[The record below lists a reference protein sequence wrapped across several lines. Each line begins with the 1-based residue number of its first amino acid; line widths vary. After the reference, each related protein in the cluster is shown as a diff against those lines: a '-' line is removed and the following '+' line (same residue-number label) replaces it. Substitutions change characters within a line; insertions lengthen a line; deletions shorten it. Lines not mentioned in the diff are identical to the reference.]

1 MKDDREVAIAL
12 AFPGF
17 NDLGRSVTPVFLLMD
32 YFLHRFS
39 TLSKQTKNS
48 SLNKVHVCMYVNE
61 EILSTRS
68 FNFLQNAPS
77 SSFFLATRLSVR
89 RFQMPLVG
97 LRFVKLLATFGFIYS
112 TDPLLQ
118 NMTKIVCLR

>member
-1 MKDDREVAIAL
+1 MAIPI

-32 YFLHRFS
+32 NSLHRFS
-39 TLSKQTKNS
+39 TL
-48 SLNKVHVCMYVNE
+48 NKKNE
-61 EILSTRS
+61 ETISTRS

-77 SSFFLATRLSVR
+77 PPFFLAVRLSVR

-97 LRFVKLLATFGFIYS
+97 LCFVKLLATFGFIYAA
-112 TDPLLQ
+112 DPLLQ
-118 NMTKIVCLR
+118 NMTKIVCLL